1 MSLRARIVLGLIA
14 IAVILLI
21 PFGYALRSIEN
32 LHTTTRAL
40 RDREFAASL
49 LLGAFREVTDDI
61 DRSEDALLFLHDGAS
76 KERMESTL
84 ARTAIMA
91 DSLHLYGLAPTG
103 LAVRSAVEKTRAAAV
118 MELTEAEAGNG
129 ARAEGI
135 SVNETRPAIAE
146 IKKAISDGEVLLRN
160 RTVARVDTAT
170 IYADRAQRVGIGSLG
185 FAVLIAAL
193 LAFWLVHSIS
203 RPVYE
208 LDRGM
213 RAVAEGDFSVP
224 LEYSSTRR
232 DEFGRLSASY
242 ASMATQLTE
251 LDRMKAEFISVASHE
266 LKTPINVIIG
276 YIELLQEKIYGDVNP
291 RQEEVL
297 ATLMKQ
303 ADSLTRLVKRL
314 LDISRFEASGG
325 KLDIRETHLPRFLTH
340 MESSFR
346 VLANQR
352 GIEFSIR
359 HATDLPE
366 VVHWDEDRMNEV
378 IGNLLANAFKFTPR
392 EGSVVLAVE
401 RVDQSVQITVSDTGA
416 GIDPAQLQHIFQK
429 FFQGDN
435 QAQAAA
441 KGTGLGLAIAKEI
454 VDAHGGNISAE
465 SEQGTGSMFIVT
477 LPVTVEVQR
486 RAGAPRSS
494 NEKA

>member
-1 MSLRARIVLGLIA
+1 MSLRARIVLGLVA
-14 IAVILLI
+14 IAAILLI

-32 LHTTTRAL
+32 LHGTTRAL

-49 LLGAFREVTDDI
+49 LLGAFREVTEDL
-61 DRSEDALLFLHDGAS
+61 DRSEDALLFLHDRS
-76 KERMESTL
+76 SRERMEATL
-84 ARTAIMA
+84 AQAEIMA
-91 DSLHLYGLAPTG
+91 DSLHLYGLGSTG
-103 LAVRSAVEKTRAAAV
+103 AAVKAAVEKARSSAATELAEAAAGRAAA
-118 MELTEAEAGNG
+118 
-129 ARAEGI
+129 AEGI
-135 SVNETRPAIAE
+135 SVNQTRPAIAE
-146 IKKAISDGEVLLRN
+146 IKRAIAEGEISLRN

-170 IYADRAQRVGIGSLG
+170 MFADRAQRVGMGSLG

-193 LAFWLVHSIS
+193 LAFWLARSIS

-224 LEYSSTRR
+224 LQYSSRRR

-242 ASMATQLTE
+242 ASMAAQLAE

-276 YIELLQEKIYGDVNP
+276 YVELLQEHVYGEVNP
-291 RQEEVL
+291 KQQEVL

-303 ADSLTRLVKRL
+303 AHSLTRLVKRL

-325 KLDIRETHLPRFLTH
+325 KLDVREIHLQRFLTN

-359 HATDLPE
+359 HAPDLPE
-366 VVHWDEDRMNEV
+366 IVHWDEDRMNEV
-378 IGNLLANAFKFTPR
+378 IGNLLSNAFKFTPR
-392 EGSVVLAVE
+392 EGSVVLTVE
-401 RVDQSVQITVSDTGA
+401 RVDESVRITVGDTGA
-416 GIDPAQLQHIFQK
+416 GIDPHQLQHIFQK
-429 FFQGDN
+429 FFQADN
-435 QAQAAA
+435 QAQAAV

-454 VDAHGGNISAE
+454 VDAHDGTITVKSERGKGSTFTVILPIMVE
-465 SEQGTGSMFIVT
+465 SK
-477 LPVTVEVQR
+477 R
-486 RAGAPRSS
+486 RAAARS
-494 NEKA
+494 

>member
-1 MSLRARIVLGLIA
+1 MSLRARIVLGLVA
-14 IAVILLI
+14 IAAILLI

-32 LHTTTRAL
+32 LHNTTRAL

-49 LLGAFREVTDDI
+49 LLGAFREATEDL
-61 DRSEDALLFLHDGAS
+61 DRSEDALLFLHDRAS
-76 KERMESTL
+76 TARMEATL
-84 ARTAIMA
+84 ARTEKMA
-91 DSLHLYGLAPTG
+91 DSLRLYGLAPTG
-103 LAVRSAVEKTRAAAV
+103 VAVTTAAQKTRAAAAA
-118 MELTEAEAGNG
+118 ELEAASAGR
-129 ARAEGI
+129 AAAAEGI
-135 SVNETRPAIAE
+135 SVNQTRPAIAE
-146 IKKAISDGEVLLRN
+146 IKKAIADGEILLRN

-170 IYADRAQRVGIGSLG
+170 IYADRAQRVGMGSLG

-193 LAFWLVHSIS
+193 LAFWLARSIS

-224 LEYSSTRR
+224 LTYSSQRR

-242 ASMATQLTE
+242 ASMAAQLAE

-276 YIELLQEKIYGDVNP
+276 YVELLQERVYGEVNP
-291 RQEEVL
+291 RQQEVL

-303 ADSLTRLVKRL
+303 ANSLTRLVKRL

-325 KLDIRETHLPRFLTH
+325 KLDVRDIHLQRFLTN

-346 VLANQR
+346 VLAQQR

-359 HATDLPE
+359 HAPDLPE
-366 VVHWDEDRMNEV
+366 TVHWDEDRMNEV
-378 IGNLLANAFKFTPR
+378 IGNLLSNAFKFTPR
-392 EGSVVLAVE
+392 DGSVVLSVE
-401 RVDQSVQITVSDTGA
+401 RVEESVQVTVADTGA
-416 GIDPAQLQHIFQK
+416 GIAPDQLQHIFQK
-429 FFQGDN
+429 FFQADN
-435 QAQAAA
+435 QAQAAV

-454 VDAHGGNISAE
+454 VDAHGGTISAE
-465 SEQGTGSMFIVT
+465 SQRGAGSTFTVV
-477 LPVTVEVQR
+477 LPITVESKH
-486 RAGAPRSS
+486 RSGPARS
-494 NEKA
+494 

>member
-1 MSLRARIVLGLIA
+1 VSLRARIALGLVA
-14 IAVILLI
+14 IAAILLI

-32 LHTTTRAL
+32 LHNTTRAL

-49 LLGAFREVTDDI
+49 LLGAFREATEDL
-61 DRSEDALLFLHDGAS
+61 DRSEDALLFLHDRAS
-76 KERMESTL
+76 TARMEATL
-84 ARTAIMA
+84 ARTEKMA
-91 DSLHLYGLAPTG
+91 DSLRLYGLAPTG
-103 LAVRSAVEKTRAAAV
+103 VAVTTAAEKARAAAAA
-118 MELTEAEAGNG
+118 ELEAASAGR
-129 ARAEGI
+129 AAAAEGI
-135 SVNETRPAIAE
+135 SVNQTRPAIAE
-146 IKKAISDGEVLLRN
+146 IKKAIAEGEILLRN

-170 IYADRAQRVGIGSLG
+170 IYADRAQRVGMGSLG

-193 LAFWLVHSIS
+193 LAFWLARSIS

-224 LEYSSTRR
+224 LKYSSQRR

-242 ASMATQLTE
+242 ASMAAQLAE

-276 YIELLQEKIYGDVNP
+276 YVELLQERVYGDVNP
-291 RQEEVL
+291 RQQEVL

-303 ADSLTRLVKRL
+303 ANSLTRLVKRL

-325 KLDIRETHLPRFLTH
+325 KLDVRDIHLQRFLTN

-346 VLANQR
+346 VLAQQR

-359 HATDLPE
+359 HAPDLPE
-366 VVHWDEDRMNEV
+366 TVHWDEDRMNEV
-378 IGNLLANAFKFTPR
+378 IGNLLSNAFKFTPR
-392 EGSVVLAVE
+392 DGSVVLSVE
-401 RVDQSVQITVSDTGA
+401 RVDESVQVTVADTGA
-416 GIDPAQLQHIFQK
+416 GIAPDQLQHIFQK
-429 FFQGDN
+429 FFQADN
-435 QAQAAA
+435 QAQAAV

-454 VDAHGGNISAE
+454 VEAHGGTISAE
-465 SEQGTGSMFIVT
+465 SQRGAGSKFTVL
-477 LPVTVEVQR
+477 LPITVESKH
-486 RAGAPRSS
+486 RSGPARS
-494 NEKA
+494 

>member
-1 MSLRARIVLGLIA
+1 VSLRARILIGLIA

-32 LHTTTRAL
+32 LHNTTRAL

-49 LLGAFREVTDDI
+49 LLGAFREVTEDL
-61 DRSEDALLFLHDGAS
+61 DRSEDALLFLHDRAS
-76 KERMESTL
+76 IARMEATL
-84 ARTAIMA
+84 ARTEVMA
-91 DSLHLYGLAPTG
+91 DSLQLYGLAPTG
-103 LAVRSAVEKTRAAAV
+103 QAVKAATQRTRTAAAA
-118 MELTEAEAGNG
+118 ELNEASSGRG
-129 ARAEGI
+129 ASAEGI
-135 SVNETRPAIAE
+135 SVNETRPAIAA
-146 IKKAISDGEVLLRN
+146 IKKAILDGEVLLRN

-170 IYADRAQRVGIGSLG
+170 IYADRAQRVGMGSLA
-185 FAVLIAAL
+185 FAIVIAAL
-193 LAFWLVHSIS
+193 LAFWLARSIS

-224 LEYSSTRR
+224 LEYSPKRQ

-242 ASMATQLTE
+242 ASMASQLAE

-276 YIELLQEKIYGDVNP
+276 YVELLQEQVYGDVNP
-291 RQEEVL
+291 RQQEVL

-303 ADSLTRLVKRL
+303 AHSLTRLVKRL

-325 KLDIRETHLPRFLTH
+325 KLDIRDIQLPRFLTN

-352 GIEFSIR
+352 GIEFTIR
-359 HATDLPE
+359 HAPDLPE
-366 VVHWDEDRMNEV
+366 TVHWDEDRMNEV
-378 IGNLLANAFKFTPR
+378 IGNLLSNAFKFTPR
-392 EGSVVLAVE
+392 EGSVVLTVDRVE
-401 RVDQSVQITVSDTGA
+401 ESVRITVSDTGA
-416 GIDPAQLQHIFQK
+416 GIDPGQLQHIFQK
-429 FFQGDN
+429 FFQADN
-435 QAQAAA
+435 QAQAAV

-454 VDAHGGNISAE
+454 VEAHGGNISAE
-465 SEQGTGSMFIVT
+465 SERGAGSTFTVL
-477 LPVTVEVQR
+477 LPITVEAKR
-486 RAGAPRSS
+486 RSGTRS
-494 NEKA
+494 